1 MKKRKMR
8 STMGAFLTT
17 FLFLQIILL
26 FLYKSFI
33 VDVAKKNE
41 KNLVENTLQ
50 IYHNTMESV
59 LERLDDNLDLLLGC
73 RLYLAQLNGENNL
86 EKVKAQHQM
95 LQILKERCQDTKE
108 ADAYAV
114 VNCKDNSIL
123 IQRNGNITY
132 DTIKDI
138 KKYLQKRN
146 MFDKTPTSGWTST
159 VIGEQVYLVKYYNYG
174 ANTIAVLVSENR
186 LDSLLNYNDMFIK
199 EAAFYLTDKKGKILC
214 GSGEDW
220 TYGEEIENLQKKNPS
235 ISIYQGAV
243 LEDAYQMYYSVKSS
257 GYAAYSTSGIVILGF
272 LVLSLLFF
280 GTIAWYMQKEIIQP
294 IADLSWVSRKIH
306 SGDFRARAE
315 YNTNSYEMEEV
326 KQAYN
331 DMVQTIL
338 EMRVEKYEQEL
349 RMKDVQLKYIHMQL
363 KPHYFLNVLSTINSM
378 VYQHEEENVHTFI
391 QAFSQNIRY
400 MFRTG
405 LHTVP
410 LQDEIKNAE
419 GYLEMQRLMYRD
431 CFYVYMDIPEELQQ
445 YPVPQMILHT
455 FLENIFKHVISIDSF
470 TTVLIQALWNS
481 AGKEVYLKLELYI
494 SQGQFSQEILDFVN
508 KDMEITERKDGSEIG
523 IKNVKEVLKMMYQQD
538 HLLYLEN
545 LEPEGTKITIWI
557 PKTLKCTDEEK
568 DEER

>member
-1 MKKRKMR
+1 MKKRKIR
-8 STMGAFLTT
+8 STMGVFFTAFLI
-17 FLFLQIILL
+17 LQITLL
-26 FLYKSFI
+26 FMYEAFF
-33 VDVAKKNE
+33 VDIARKNE

-59 LERLDDNLDLLLGC
+59 LERLDDNLDLLLGY
-73 RLYLAQLNGENNL
+73 RLPLTQLDGENNL

-95 LQILKERCQDTKE
+95 LEVLKDRCKDTKE
-108 ADAYAV
+108 ADAYAI

-123 IQRNGNITY
+123 IQRNGNIPY
-132 DTIKDI
+132 DMIEDI
-138 KKYLQKRN
+138 KNYLQERN
-146 MFDKTPTSGWTST
+146 TFDKKPTSGWIST
-159 VIGEQVYLVKYYNYG
+159 VMGNRVYLVKYYNYG
-174 ANTIAVLVSENR
+174 ANTIAVLLSEKR
-186 LDSLLNYNDMFIK
+186 LDSLLNYNDMSIK
-199 EAAFYLTDKKGKILC
+199 DAAFYLTDKKGKILC
-214 GSGEDW
+214 GSGKEW
-220 TYGEEIENLQKKNPS
+220 TYGEEIENLQKQNRS
-235 ISIYQGAV
+235 ISVYQGSV

-257 GYAAYSTSGIVILGF
+257 VYISYSAVGVIILGF
-272 LVLSLLFF
+272 LVLSLIFF
-280 GTIAWYMQKEIIQP
+280 VALVWYMQKEIFRP

-315 YNTNSYEMEEV
+315 YKTNSYEMEEV
-326 KQAYN
+326 KDAYN
-331 DMVQTIL
+331 NMVQTIL

-363 KPHYFLNVLSTINSM
+363 KPHYFLNALSTINSM
-378 VYQHEEENVHTFI
+378 VYQQEEENIHTFI

-431 CFYVYMDIPEELQQ
+431 CFYTYMDIPEELQE

-470 TTVLIQALWNS
+470 TTILLQALLDS
-481 AGKEVYLKLELYI
+481 SGKEVRLKLEIHI
-494 SQGQFSQEILDFVN
+494 SQGQFSQEILEFANNDV
-508 KDMEITERKDGSEIG
+508 EITERKDGSGIG
-523 IKNVKEVLKMMYQQD
+523 IKNIKEVLKMMYQQE

-557 PKTLKCTDEEK
+557 PKILKHTDEK
-568 DEER
+568 KGL

>member
-1 MKKRKMR
+1 MKKRKIR
-8 STMGAFLTT
+8 RTMGVFFTT
-17 FLFLQIILL
+17 FLLLQIILL
-26 FLYKSFI
+26 FLYKAFI
-33 VDVAKKNE
+33 VDIAKKNE
-41 KNLVENTLQ
+41 ENLVENTLQ
-50 IYHNTMESV
+50 IYHNTMEGV
-59 LERLDDNLDLLLGC
+59 LERLDDNLDLLLGY
-73 RLYLAQLNGENNL
+73 RLLLTQLNGENNL
-86 EKVKAQHQM
+86 EKVKAQYKM
-95 LQILKERCQDTKE
+95 LQILKERCKDTKE

-114 VNCKDNSIL
+114 VNCKE
-123 IQRNGNITY
+123 
-132 DTIKDI
+132 
-138 KKYLQKRN
+138 YLQKRN
-146 MFDKTPTSGWTST
+146 TFDKTPTSGWTST
-159 VIGEQVYLVKYYNYG
+159 VMGAQVYLVKYYNYG
-174 ANTIAVLVSENR
+174 ANTIAVLISEKR
-186 LDSLLNYNDMFIK
+186 LDSLLNYNDMSIK
-199 EAAFYLTDKKGKILC
+199 EAAFYLTDKKGEILC
-214 GSGEDW
+214 ASGKDW
-220 TYGEEIENLQKKNPS
+220 AYGEEIENLQKQDPS
-235 ISIYQGAV
+235 ISIYQGSV

-257 GYAAYSTSGIVILGF
+257 EYAAYSTSGIVIFGF

-280 GTIAWYMQKEIIQP
+280 GTIVWYMQKEIFRP
-294 IADLSWVSRKIH
+294 IADLFWVSRKIH

-338 EMRVEKYEQEL
+338 EMRGQKYEQEL

-363 KPHYFLNVLSTINSM
+363 KPHYFLNALSTINSM

-431 CFYVYMDIPEELQQ
+431 CFYVYMDVPEELQQ

-470 TTVLIQALWNS
+470 TTVLIQALWS
-481 AGKEVYLKLELYI
+481 FSGKEVYLKLELYI

-508 KDMEITERKDGSEIG
+508 KDMEITEKKDGSGIG
-523 IKNVKEVLKMMYQQD
+523 IKNVKEVLKMMYEQD

>member
-1 MKKRKMR
+1 MKKRKIR
-8 STMGAFLTT
+8 STMSVFLTT
-17 FLFLQIILL
+17 FLLLQIILL

-33 VDVAKKNE
+33 VDIAKKNE

-73 RLYLAQLNGENNL
+73 RLLLTQLNGENNL

-95 LQILKERCQDTKE
+95 LQILKERCKDTKE
-108 ADAYAV
+108 ADAYAI

-146 MFDKTPTSGWTST
+146 TFDKTPTSGWTST
-159 VIGEQVYLVKYYNYG
+159 VMGEQVYLVKYYNYG
-174 ANTIAVLVSENR
+174 ANTIAVLISEKR
-186 LDSLLNYNDMFIK
+186 LDSLLNYNDMSIK

-220 TYGEEIENLQKKNPS
+220 TYGEAIENLQKQDPS
-235 ISIYQGAV
+235 ISIYRGSV

-257 GYAAYSTSGIVILGF
+257 EYAAYSTSGIVIFGF

-280 GTIAWYMQKEIIQP
+280 GTIVWYMQKEIFQP

-363 KPHYFLNVLSTINSM
+363 KPHYFLNALSTINSM

-410 LQDEIKNAE
+410 LQDEIKNAS

-431 CFYVYMDIPEELQQ
+431 CFYVYMDIPEETQQ

-470 TTVLIQALWNS
+470 TTVLIQALLS
-481 AGKEVYLKLELYI
+481 FSGKEVYLKLELYI
-494 SQGQFSQEILDFVN
+494 SPMSL
-508 KDMEITERKDGSEIG
+508 T
-523 IKNVKEVLKMMYQQD
+523 
-538 HLLYLEN
+538 
-545 LEPEGTKITIWI
+545 
-557 PKTLKCTDEEK
+557 
-568 DEER
+568 